1 MLERRENQDLLS
13 GDHDINDMNK
23 RLGESRDSSNKKS
36 KLVGT
41 LAAIRYTMLERRENQ
56 DLLSGDHDINDM
68 NKRLGES
75 RDSSNKKSKLVG
87 TLAAIRYTLW

>member
-1 MLERRENQDLLS
+1 
-13 GDHDINDMNK
+13 
-23 RLGESRDSSNKKS
+23 
-36 KLVGT
+36 
-41 LAAIRYTMLERRENQ
+41 MLERRENQ

>member
-36 KLVGT
+36 KF
-41 LAAIRYTMLERRENQ
+41 
-56 DLLSGDHDINDM
+56 
-68 NKRLGES
+68 
-75 RDSSNKKSKLVG
+75 VG
-87 TLAAIRYTLW
+87 TLAAIRYTLWWLVYEELSKTSHWPRNGALVPPQKNRQP